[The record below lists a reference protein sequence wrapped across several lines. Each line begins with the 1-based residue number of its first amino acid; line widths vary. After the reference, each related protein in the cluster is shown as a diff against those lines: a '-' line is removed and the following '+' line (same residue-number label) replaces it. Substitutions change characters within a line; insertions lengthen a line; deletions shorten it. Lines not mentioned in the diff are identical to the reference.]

1 MQLSSPNPSSNHK
14 QISSAKLE
22 NKFLLSRLK
31 SNDLILQSRDQ
42 IIQSLED
49 QNKLLLEML
58 KEKDAIIRKQAEHI
72 RLLTNSQQKTNTG
85 SNQANEDVKDVANEE
100 EANNPLF
107 DTSSIHSLGFD
118 EMEDEEIKDLKEIA
132 HNHLNRPNDK

>member
-1 MQLSSPNPSSNHK
+1 MQLNSPNPSSSHK

-42 IIQSLED
+42 IIQSLEG
-49 QNKLLLEML
+49 QNKLLLEMI

-72 RLLTNSQQKTNTG
+72 RLLTNSQQV
-85 SNQANEDVKDVANEE
+85 S
-100 EANNPLF
+100 
-107 DTSSIHSLGFD
+107 
-118 EMEDEEIKDLKEIA
+118 
-132 HNHLNRPNDK
+132 